1 MAITAPTTP
10 IVSPGDP
17 VAVLDASTA
26 PVLMLPAGFSV
37 FDVTFARDGND
48 LIVTAPDGR
57 WVLIKDFFA
66 IVPPPDLADAAG
78 GFLSGA
84 IVDFQVASSGGLTPE
99 ELERIAG
106 FETAAGGS
114 EDAPDDGFAT
124 DAMPVTLG
132 FDPLGDGTT
141 GPGLA
146 DVSLSIGT
154 LGAASSPGL
163 NDGHSPVLVIPT
175 ASAPAPSPPPPS
187 RIAILDSQAFS
198 HLSGVRFEALLPI
211 PGNLPRLFYEV
222 DAPGHTERDLIDGAQ
237 RRFLP
242 TDGNGMLVMSTG
254 IITSPGLEAGKGSNA
269 LDVLAFADPTGAAS
283 FAPSLAAKDGSV
295 IRAQVNVAPGSILLA
310 DILFDPID
318 DGINNDFAFIVVDGE
333 VFTLADVAGT
343 SDGATGWRTVAV
355 QNAADGVSRIALGVM
370 NVGDDVNDPFLA
382 VDNIRVLPGT
392 LAGGAGET
400 LTIGD
405 LDFHVLWSQDAAGA
419 AAGAATTVSLL
430 LPPLIAVDDTLFA
443 FEDKIADSGIR
454 SLLDNDLAPPSG
466 FEVDGTPVVVPLT
479 LIAVNGDAGN
489 VGREIDLTA
498 ASGAPGGR
506 LTVNADGTWRYD
518 PAGAFN
524 ALNSGQTATVRFDY
538 TVAAANE
545 AVDTAT
551 ATITVRGVGGP
562 GDVAA
567 LIARTAVLDA
577 TAWSK
582 IAGIRWEALL
592 PSPGNLPRLFYE
604 VNAPDHTERDLGA
617 ADRRFLPTDG
627 DRMLL
632 LSTGFITSPGLEAGK
647 GSNAVDILAFADP
660 TGAAGFGTDVDA
672 ADGSV
677 VRAAVS
683 VAPGKTLVLDIL
695 FDPVAT
701 TENDF
706 AFLVVD
712 GDLFRLADVFGAA
725 DGVIGWQTI
734 AVANATDGVSRIAFG
749 VMNVDDTVNDP
760 YLAIDNIRVLNSAL
774 DGAAGDRV
782 AVGGEPLQVLE
793 LATGIVDPAT
803 EVRTLAR
810 VPVATDDAY
819 VVDGTGR
826 LDTAADP
833 ALSGLLDNDAPPSPS
848 FVTVGGA
855 DLPLPLSVVA
865 VHGLSDAVGAAIPLE
880 RPSGE
885 PGGLLTVRTDGSF
898 VFDPNGR
905 FGDLNGGEMETLSF
919 DYTVATSTG
928 GSDTATVSI
937 TVTGEGG
944 PTVLADFETGALPGL
959 ARGSVAIVDGAQ
971 SGGFQAEPVSGA
983 AMLKLGSG
991 GVSLASIQNFLG
1003 LGSTF
1008 ALRDPVDN
1016 SLAVQGSAF
1025 TLDATLRAGDTV
1037 SFHWWF
1043 DNAELV
1049 TATAAGFNDFAL
1061 FRAGNDVFRFVDG
1074 RMQHALTGQLAGHLE
1089 AFWTQWTAPESGN
1102 VALQW
1107 AVFDDNLPFRPATLL
1122 IDLVQVNAPVPDGYS
1137 IVAESADGALAT
1149 FAAPG
1154 FA

>member
-10 IVSPGDP
+10 IVSPRDP

-26 PVLMLPAGFSV
+26 SVLTLPTGFSV
-37 FDVTFARDGND
+37 FNVTFARDGND
-48 LIVTAPDGR
+48 LVVTAPDGR

-78 GFLSGA
+78 GLLSGA

-106 FETAAGGS
+106 FETAAGGRD
-114 EDAPDDGFAT
+114 EATDDGFAT

-132 FDPLGDGTT
+132 FDPLADG
-141 GPGLA
+141 GPAAGLA
-146 DVSLSIGT
+146 DVAMSF
-154 LGAASSPGL
+154 GAQAGDRSGVG
-163 NDGHSPVLVIPT
+163 NDGHSLVLVIPT

-187 RIAILDSQAFS
+187 RIALLDSQAFS

-211 PGNLPRLFYEV
+211 AGNLPRLFYEIN
-222 DAPGHTERDLIDGAQ
+222 APYHEDHGSVDGAP
-237 RRFLP
+237 RRFQP
-242 TDGNGMLVMSTG
+242 TDPDGMLLMSTG
-254 IITSPGLEAGKGSNA
+254 LITSEGSDGGTGSRA
-269 LDVLAFADPTGAAS
+269 FDILAFADPTGSAS
-283 FAPSLAAKDGSV
+283 FAADLAAKTGSV

-310 DILFDPID
+310 DILFDPD
-318 DGINNDFAFIVVDGE
+318 NFESLNDFAFLVVDGE
-333 VFTLADVAGT
+333 VFTLADVDGTAG
-343 SDGATGWRTVAV
+343 GATGWRTVAV
-355 QNAADGVSRIALGVM
+355 QNPDDGIGRIAFGVM
-370 NVGDDVNDPFLA
+370 NAETDDNQSFLLI
-382 VDNIRVLPGT
+382 DNIRAQPGT
-392 LAGGAGET
+392 LAGGVGEV
-400 LTIGD
+400 LGIGAR
-405 LDFHVLWSQDAAGA
+405 DFQVFWSQEAATS
-419 AAGAATTVSLL
+419 ATTVSML
-430 LPPLIAVDDTLFA
+430 LPPLIAVNDALTA
-443 FEDKIADSGIR
+443 YEDEIADSGIR
-454 SLLDNDLAPPSG
+454 SLLDNDLAPPVG
-466 FEVDGTPVVVPLT
+466 FEVDGTPVVMPLT
-479 LIAVNGDAGN
+479 IIAVNGDAGN

-506 LTVNADGTWRYD
+506 LTVNADGTWKYD
-518 PAGAFN
+518 PAGTFN

-567 LIARTAVLDA
+567 LIPRTTVLDA
-577 TAWSK
+577 TAWSQL
-582 IAGIRWEALL
+582 AGIRWEALL
-592 PSPGNLPRLFYE
+592 PNPANPPFLFYQT
-604 VNAPDHTERDLGA
+604 NASVHVERDLIGA

-627 DRMLL
+627 NGMLL
-632 LSTGFITSPGLEAGK
+632 LAAGSFASPGLEGGLQ
-647 GSNAVDILAFADP
+647 GSNAADILTFADP
-660 TGAAGFGTDVDA
+660 TGAAGFGAGVDA

-683 VAPGKTLVLDIL
+683 VAPGRTLVLDVL

-706 AFLVVD
+706 AFMVVD

-749 VMNVDDTVNDP
+749 VMNADDTVNDP

-782 AVGGEPLQVLE
+782 NVGGEPLQVIE

-819 VVDGTGR
+819 VVGENGR
-826 LDTAADP
+826 LDTTADP
-833 ALSGLLDNDAPPSPS
+833 ALSGLLDNDHPPSPS

-865 VHGLSDAVGAAIPLE
+865 VNGLSDAVGAALPLE

-885 PGGLLTVRTDGSF
+885 PGGLLTVRADGSF

-905 FGDLNGGEMETLSF
+905 FGDLNAGEMETLSF

-928 GSDTATVSI
+928 GSDTATASI

-959 ARGSVAIVDGAQ
+959 KSGSVAIVAGAQ

-983 AMLKLGSG
+983 AMLKLGSE
-991 GVSLASIQNFLG
+991 GVSLASIQSFLG

-1016 SLAVQGSAF
+1016 SQAVRGSAF

-1049 TATAAGFNDFAL
+1049 TAKAAGFNDFAL

-1074 RMQHALTGQLAGHLE
+1074 RMQHTLTGQLAGHLE
-1089 AFWTQWTAPESGN
+1089 SFWTQWTAPESGN

-1107 AVFDDNLPFRPATLL
+1107 AVFDDNMAVRPATLL